1 MLVILILTP
10 NLLMLCLSM
19 RKISKNSKSIKAL
32 NNINVKMGEKLSR
45 KDELERR
52 NNQLKNQYTD
62 TQKQIDELNDIVIR
76 ESPEFEKKKNM
87 KR

>member
-19 RKISKNSKSIKAL
+19 RKKISKNSKSIKAL

-76 ESPEFEKKKNM
+76 ESPEFEKKK
-87 KR
+87 KI